1 MPTFLL
7 LDKTRAKLLAILTL
21 QKADEISP
29 DECGIEEWTDRRIDT
44 GITGG
49 CRGML
54 WKSALL
60 PTQQQSDTTLPFK
73 AAAAA
78 QDDSESQLLPPLTVN
93 QATAINISTPIP
105 LWFLLMS

>member
-1 MPTFLL
+1 MPTLLL

-54 WKSALL
+54 WKSTLL
-60 PTQQQSDTTLPFK
+60 PTQQQSESTLPFK

-78 QDDSESQLLPPLTVN
+78 
-93 QATAINISTPIP
+93 A
-105 LWFLLMS
+105 